1 MKTYLV
7 GGAVRDNL
15 LRCAGRTVT
24 TGDKDWVVV
33 GSSPEEMTKKGFL
46 PVGKDFPVFLHPKT
60 HEEYALAR
68 TERKTSHGYHG
79 FSFYTASDVT
89 IEEDLA
95 RRDLTINAIAQDD
108 AGNLI
113 DPFGGAK
120 DIETKTLRHVS
131 SAFLEDPV
139 RLLRLARFAARLPD
153 FSVAPETQNLVKEMV
168 DSGETDHLV
177 AERVFAEISRGL
189 MEATPTRMLDVLID
203 SGYWSRSFSEAP
215 IDESIRKALN
225 AAAHSNSPLVVR
237 AAIIFSNVSESV
249 LVDFCERH
257 KFPSDVSD
265 ALTVFVR
272 NRNAVLSAKSEKD
285 YFTALQAFDLIR
297 RPNRIETFLQTLT
310 LFYPSFNVARL
321 RALALSYSQVDVAP
335 LVKEASGLAIKERID
350 AARLAAIKKALEQ

>member
-15 LRCAGRTVT
+15 LRQGGRNTPL
-24 TGDKDWVVV
+24 GDNDWVVV

-79 FSFYTASDVT
+79 FSFYTSSSVT

-108 AGNLI
+108 EGNLI

-120 DIETKTLRHVS
+120 DIKSKTLRHVS

-153 FSVAPETQNLVKEMV
+153 FSVAPETQALVKEMV
-168 DSGETDHLV
+168 ASGETDHLV

-189 MEATPTRMLDVLID
+189 MEVAPTRMLDILEG
-203 SGYWSRSFSEAP
+203 SGYWPRAFSEAP
-215 IDESIRKALN
+215 ITEALRAALR
-225 AAAHSNSPLVVR
+225 AAAATCASLPVR
-237 AAIIFSNVSESV
+237 ASILFSNVREAV
-249 LVDFCERH
+249 LSDFCERH

-265 ALTVFVR
+265 AVTLFIR
-272 NRNAVLSAKSEKD
+272 NREAVLQAKSAKD
-285 YFTALQAFDLIR
+285 YFDALQAFDLIR
-297 RPNRIETFLQTLT
+297 RPHRLEVFLQTLT
-310 LFYPSFNVARL
+310 LFYPSFNVARF
-321 RALALSYSQVDVAP
+321 RKLALSFSQVDVAP
-335 LVKEASGLAIKERID
+335 LIKEASGIAIKERID
-350 AARLAAIKKALEQ
+350 AARFSAIEKALNP

>member
-15 LRCAGRTVT
+15 LRRAGRNVPV
-24 TGDKDWVVV
+24 GDRDWVVV
-33 GSSPEEMTKKGFL
+33 GTSPEEMTKKGFL

-79 FSFYTASDVT
+79 FSFYTSSDVT

-95 RRDLTINAIAQDD
+95 RRDLTINAIAQDAD
-108 AGNLI
+108 GNLI

-120 DIETKTLRHVS
+120 DIEAKTLRHVS

-153 FSVAPETQNLVKEMV
+153 FSVASETQTLVKEMV
-168 DSGETDHLV
+168 SSGETDHLV

-189 MEATPTRMLDVLID
+189 MEAAPTRMLDILID
-203 SGYWSRSFSEAP
+203 SGYWTRAFPEAP

-225 AAAHSNSPLVVR
+225 AAAHGNSPLAVR
-237 AAIIFSNVSESV
+237 VAIVFSNVSEAALS
-249 LVDFCERH
+249 DFCERH

-272 NRNAVLSAKSEKD
+272 NRNIVLSAKSAKD
-285 YFTALQAFDLIR
+285 HFMALQAFDLIR
-297 RPNRIETFLQTLT
+297 RPNRLETFLQTLT
-310 LFYPSFNVARL
+310 LFYPSFNVARF
-321 RALALSYSQVDVAP
+321 RKLALSFSQVDVAP
-335 LVKEASGLAIKERID
+335 LIKEASGIAIKERID
-350 AARLAAIKKALEQ
+350 AARFSAIEKALNP